1 MTATPKQGFAL
12 IGWTCDVAQKQT
24 ITVSA
29 ETAQNCQ
36 PQFGADDDNDG
47 IANVVEDAGPNAG
60 DADHDGIPDSQQTS
74 QTAPTGDNTTEPDLA
89 NVTPPAQNPSSSQS
103 VSSQDQGS
111 TTVTPRPGSGASS
124 SFQQGGSATHPDSV
138 STGNQPSSSSQPIS
152 SQEEMD
158 VTGAN
163 AASETRPS
171 SSSQSVEEKSER
183 KSLVVTLKEHETLK
197 MTLGE
202 GQGVLFIKAIPD
214 PALVLVDA
222 WKPFGNGEGELI
234 LTGRQV
240 GETEMIVNDS
250 RSSQQVTLY
259 IKVIANDS
267 VSEVKPVE
275 PITSDAETGTL
286 NQILK
291 VGQSVA
297 LTLNNGTGIA
307 SISEIPDSRLISLEA
322 WTPLGEGAVKF
333 MLTGRNV
340 GNTKLVITDTATKP
354 HKTILNITVIEGEA
368 SQVTTQATGD
378 TTNQGEQNT
387 GSDQQPTDVTLI
399 PNGPIQGETP
409 AVTEGG
415 LTTGGVTIIDDEIM
429 TDDEAIIDDETIPPQ
444 DTVVKPA
451 TDSNLEAP
459 KPDCDDMNALGF
471 DAEGYSVATQACFT
485 NRVILHEEERPTQR
499 RMLTHTEAQSIDIS
513 ATITIDPRHV
523 GQAADILIVGLYAT
537 LTEHFLFTRDFI
549 NWAMWDGQIN
559 TIPVARYYPQLPE
572 KIEFFIY
579 DGPVAPGEFMLI
591 VAYRLKTG
599 TIIHNRLSPLHF
611 WVGNSASIDGRIES
625 PKTPI
630 SNDINARSFFETI
643 VYQSDGTRSHKPS
656 FAYHDNLKLS
666 TWLRVDSRH
675 VGQQAD
681 IIVIAL
687 HQFDKQQTVYSFDGS
702 RWQIDELDSLTA
714 VDTYYDQ
721 LPAQLEIPVALNT
734 LAVKGGK
741 LTVYVGYRLADGV
754 IVFNGIAPLQLL
766 VNE

>member
-1 MTATPKQGFAL
+1 
-12 IGWTCDVAQKQT
+12 
-24 ITVSA
+24 A

-74 QTAPTGDNTTEPDLA
+74 QTAPTGDNTTEADLT

-111 TTVTPRPGSGASS
+111 TTVTPRPSSGASS

-171 SSSQSVEEKSER
+171 SSSQSVEGKP

-267 VSEVKPVE
+267 VSEAKPVE

-333 MLTGRNV
+333 MLTGRNL
-340 GNTKLVITDTATKP
+340 GNTKLVITDTATPP
-354 HKTILNITVIEGEA
+354 HKTTLNITVIEGEA
-368 SQVTTQATGD
+368 SQVTTQPTGD

-429 TDDEAIIDDETIPPQ
+429 TDDEAIIDDDTIPPQ

-523 GQAADILIVGLYAT
+523 GQAADILIIGLYAT
-537 LTEHFLFTRDFI
+537 LTEHLLFTRDFI

-611 WVGNSASIDGRIES
+611 LVGNSASIDGRIES

-643 VYQSDGTRSHKPS
+643 IYQSDGTRSHKPS

-702 RWQIDELDSLTA
+702 MWQVDELDSLTA

>member
-1 MTATPKQGFAL
+1 MTATPESGWRFEGWRGHCDNSGYVVIDNEYHIGQCRAVFVQMTASTSPNTSSQALPNDNTSETATTNNSDKDSPSQTGAKLVLPNQTIPIADLVTQPIQINTEQGQVTTKPLGLPCSDRDARPCVETKVEMTATPKQGFAL

-74 QTAPTGDNTTEPDLA
+74 QTAPTGDNTTEPDLT

-297 LTLNNGTGIA
+297 LT
-307 SISEIPDSRLISLEA
+307 P
-322 WTPLGEGAVKF
+322 
-333 MLTGRNV
+333 
-340 GNTKLVITDTATKP
+340 
-354 HKTILNITVIEGEA
+354 
-368 SQVTTQATGD
+368 
-378 TTNQGEQNT
+378 EQW
-387 GSDQQPTDVTLI
+387 
-399 PNGPIQGETP
+399 
-409 AVTEGG
+409 
-415 LTTGGVTIIDDEIM
+415 
-429 TDDEAIIDDETIPPQ
+429 
-444 DTVVKPA
+444 
-451 TDSNLEAP
+451 
-459 KPDCDDMNALGF
+459 
-471 DAEGYSVATQACFT
+471 
-485 NRVILHEEERPTQR
+485 NRDRFH
-499 RMLTHTEAQSIDIS
+499 
-513 ATITIDPRHV
+513 
-523 GQAADILIVGLYAT
+523 
-537 LTEHFLFTRDFI
+537 
-549 NWAMWDGQIN
+549 
-559 TIPVARYYPQLPE
+559 
-572 KIEFFIY
+572 
-579 DGPVAPGEFMLI
+579 
-591 VAYRLKTG
+591 
-599 TIIHNRLSPLHF
+599 
-611 WVGNSASIDGRIES
+611 
-625 PKTPI
+625 
-630 SNDINARSFFETI
+630 
-643 VYQSDGTRSHKPS
+643 
-656 FAYHDNLKLS
+656 
-666 TWLRVDSRH
+666 
-675 VGQQAD
+675 
-681 IIVIAL
+681 
-687 HQFDKQQTVYSFDGS
+687 
-702 RWQIDELDSLTA
+702 
-714 VDTYYDQ
+714 
-721 LPAQLEIPVALNT
+721 
-734 LAVKGGK
+734 
-741 LTVYVGYRLADGV
+741 
-754 IVFNGIAPLQLL
+754 
-766 VNE
+766 